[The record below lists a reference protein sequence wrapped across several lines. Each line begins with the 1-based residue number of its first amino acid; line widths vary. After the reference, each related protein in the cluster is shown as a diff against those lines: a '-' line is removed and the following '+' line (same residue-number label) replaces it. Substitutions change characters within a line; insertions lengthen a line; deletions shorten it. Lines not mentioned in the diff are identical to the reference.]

1 MPSMIGRG
9 AILDRSAYYAEASS
23 WSADVVAGLRRSR
36 KRAWIVAAVTTSTS
50 LVAVTAVALL
60 TPLKTAVPYVIEL
73 ERSTGYVQ
81 AARLAEPGTLSENEA
96 VRQSS
101 LYHYVLARETID
113 AADIVGNYDKT
124 IAWSAG
130 DARANYLAL
139 WDKSN
144 AEGLTGRYPIG
155 TVVSVSVKGISP
167 LSPNTALVRFATTRT
182 PPGGR
187 QSSTEHWQAIVGY
200 RFADRPLSQEERFIN
215 PLGFQVTSYRRDPD
229 APPDTPPPPASPGI
243 LATAAHESPAS

>member
-36 KRAWIVAAVTTSTS
+36 RRAWMLAGATTATS
-50 LVAVTAVALL
+50 LIAVTALALL

-113 AADIVGNYDKT
+113 AADIVGNYEKT
-124 IAWSAG
+124 LAWSAG

-144 AEGLTGRYPIG
+144 PDGLTGKYPIG
-155 TVVSVSVKGISP
+155 SVVAVSVKGISP

-182 PPGGR
+182 QPGGR
-187 QSSTEHWQAIVGY
+187 QSTTEHWQAIVGY

-229 APPDTPPPPASPGI
+229 ALPDTSPPPPAG
-243 LATAAHESPAS
+243 LVTVAAHQGAPS

>member
-1 MPSMIGRG
+1 MSPPLGRG
-9 AILDRSAYYAEASS
+9 AVLERTKYYAEAQS
-23 WSADVVAGLRRSR
+23 WSADVVASLRRSK
-36 KRAWIVAAVTTSTS
+36 KRAWALAAVTTATS

-101 LYHYVLARETID
+101 LYHYVLAREGVD
-113 AADIVGNYDKT
+113 AADIVANYEKT
-124 IAWSAG
+124 LAWSADG
-130 DARANYLAL
+130 ARAGYLAL

-144 AEGLTGRYPIG
+144 PDGLAGRYPVG

-167 LSPNTALVRFATTRT
+167 LTASTALVRFSTTRGM
-182 PPGGR
+182 PGGR
-187 QSSTEHWQAIVGY
+187 GAVTEHWQSIVGY
-200 RFADRPLSQEERFIN
+200 RFADRPLAQDERFIN

-229 APPDTPPPPASPGI
+229 APPELASP
-243 LATAAHESPAS
+243 APAAGVMPVSARAGVPS

>member
-36 KRAWIVAAVTTSTS
+36 KRAWLLAGVTTATS
-50 LVAVTAVALL
+50 LIAVTAVALL

-81 AARLAEPGTLSENEA
+81 AARLAEPGTLSENDA

-113 AADIVGNYDKT
+113 AADIVSNYDKT
-124 IAWSAG
+124 LAWSAG
-130 DARANYLAL
+130 DARTTYLAL
-139 WDKSN
+139 WDKGN
-144 AEGLTGRYPIG
+144 PDGLTGKYPVG
-155 TVVSVSVKGISP
+155 TVVAVAVKGISP

-182 PPGGR
+182 QPGGG

-200 RFADRPLSQEERFIN
+200 RFADRPLTQAERFIN

-229 APPDTPPPPASPGI
+229 ALPDVPSPPPSPGL
-243 LATAAHESPAS
+243 LATAAHERPAS